1 MGFGWNCREMHYLS
15 NLFILHVC
23 NFCIWTIILLIG
35 ILLKIMI
42 SSFELLF
49 FMRHW
54 LLIERCTQQFP
65 GHVQNGVVYLHIS
78 ISVYFPW
85 NSTTFNFVSFLH
97 KSAFLHRSIKG
108 ILIFQLYWVR
118 SGQCDLYGMVW
129 FSISS
134 QIYPTVQLSRCCYTF
149 VYVNDLF
156 DHDIAI
162 IIMRKFCLSLM
173 CIAKRKLFK

>member
-1 MGFGWNCREMHYLS
+1 MLIWLDQLS
-15 NLFILHVC
+15 FRLWKWSFVKNDLNQSTSSMSQLSWRLFYDTLLFI
-23 NFCIWTIILLIG
+23 IIYRCRTN
-35 ILLKIMI
+35 ILFTM
-42 SSFELLF
+42 
-49 FMRHW
+49 
-54 LLIERCTQQFP
+54 
-65 GHVQNGVVYLHIS
+65 
-78 ISVYFPW
+78 
-85 NSTTFNFVSFLH
+85 
-97 KSAFLHRSIKG
+97 KG
-108 ILIFQLYWVR
+108 ISIFQLYVVR
-118 SGQCDLYGMVW
+118 SGQCDLYGMLW